1 MGRLCEWAPPSLPL
15 TFSLVG
21 VFQIWVPLG
30 LFLMSGKE
38 NELVFYMCLFRT
50 VTWNASRRGGEGSD
64 RQTLFQVACA
74 GPGSQECYPHGT
86 LWNLG
91 RELGS
96 RPPPQRGGFWGQWA
110 GLRFQV
116 DISAQTKGLW
126 YEGLKREG
134 QNMWKAVHRMRLFC

>member
-1 MGRLCEWAPPSLPL
+1 MGTSLSSFNFFIGRCVPNLGALGFIFNEWER
-15 TFSLVG
+15 
-21 VFQIWVPLG
+21 
-30 LFLMSGKE
+30 E

-134 QNMWKAVHRMRLFC
+134 QKMWKAVHRMRLFC